1 LRSKIDEEPTMSV
14 SISVVVPTRNRPD
27 QVPGC
32 VESILANGGDDYD
45 VVVVDQSDDDAT
57 ERALKALLE
66 DPRVSYVHSDER
78 GVAKARNLGW
88 RSSTGSLILYTD
100 DDCRVPPG
108 WVEGLRASLAGDERT
123 SIVFGRV
130 IVPADVSN
138 GEFAASFEPVDAV
151 HDGDLPGPDEPW
163 GISANML
170 VRSSVLEQLGG
181 FDDALGAGG
190 RFKSAAETDL
200 MIRAVA
206 AGYRVRDVQ
215 EPKVLHYGVRG
226 VDEAPKLVRGY
237 AFGLGAAFT
246 KHLRLGTRPGRF
258 LLPRWLVF
266 FSFRAGKNLLRRRR
280 PVGIG
285 FLKGLLQ
292 GAWGSRHTAID
303 RSTGRYILG
312 AGR

>member
-1 LRSKIDEEPTMSV
+1 MSP

-57 ERALKALLE
+57 ERAMKALLE
-66 DPRVSYVHSDER
+66 DPRVTYVHSDER

-88 RSSTGSLILYTD
+88 RSSSSSIIIYTD

-130 IVPADVSN
+130 VVPSEVSN

-151 HDGDLPGPDEPW
+151 HDGDLPGPSEPW

-170 VRSSVLEQLGG
+170 VRSSLLEQLGG

-226 VDEAPKLVRGY
+226 IEEAPQLVRGY

-258 LLPRWLVF
+258 LLPRWIMF
-266 FSFRAGKNLLRRRR
+266 FSIRAGRNALRRRR
-280 PVGIG
+280 HVGFG
-285 FLKGLLQ
+285 FLKGLVL

-312 AGR
+312 SGS